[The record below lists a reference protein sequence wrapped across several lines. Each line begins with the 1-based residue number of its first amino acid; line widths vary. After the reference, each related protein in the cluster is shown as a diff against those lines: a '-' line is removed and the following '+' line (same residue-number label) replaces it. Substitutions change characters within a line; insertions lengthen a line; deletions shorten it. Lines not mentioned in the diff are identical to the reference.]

1 MAFMIMKIS
10 GSKYHNRRATSQ
22 PSNVNR
28 FNVNYRLSRK
38 QKLNHANT
46 YAYFA
51 HCVRA
56 GC

>member
-10 GSKYHNRRATSQ
+10 GSKCHNRRASSQ